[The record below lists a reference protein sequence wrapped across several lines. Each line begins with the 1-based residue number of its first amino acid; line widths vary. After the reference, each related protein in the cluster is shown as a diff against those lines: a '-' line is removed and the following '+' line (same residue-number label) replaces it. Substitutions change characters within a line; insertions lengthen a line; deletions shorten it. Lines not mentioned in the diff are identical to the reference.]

1 MKYSKAYVLIKTKN
15 GAEQSFFDRL
25 DELGLKHV
33 IHASYTMFG
42 SGFTIVV
49 ELLHQDW
56 EELDEFMYALQSDAV
71 LKSLILDEM
80 RLISHDKDFEVAET

>member
-25 DELGLKHV
+25 DELGLKHAV
-33 IHASYTMFG
+33 YNSYTMFG

-56 EELDEFMYALQSDAV
+56 EELDEFMYALQSDSI

-80 RLISHDKDFEVAET
+80 RLISHDKDFEVADA